1 MSPRQAQISIGKLI
15 GKLVRVET
23 IHFTD
28 SAKYSPH
35 CVTILQDPKLA
46 TIKEGR
52 FDLSHYLVYL
62 ESKYSNMIFNL
73 VFILQILI
81 TTTLCSD
88 YIVRSYNNDLT
99 SYFNKCLGEKVV
111 DYRYD
116 YSKTGMLL
124 IKPKASRELDL
135 SGRDRL
141 LKECANNITVTGNF
155 GLTSDYQRDN
165 DSGSSIED
173 IDPKYKV
180 LNVGPQTDYADME
193 ISGWHDDDCNGDQ
206 YFTHDGPSIG
216 NCLEGGKISVASM
229 RMQNDDLTSYAVT
242 LYPHHDCKSNGHH

>member
-46 TIKEGR
+46 TRKEGR

-73 VFILQILI
+73 VFILQIFI

-99 SYFNKCLGEKVV
+99 SYFDKCLGEKVV

-116 YSKTGMLL
+116 
-124 IKPKASRELDL
+124 
-135 SGRDRL
+135 
-141 LKECANNITVTGNF
+141 
-155 GLTSDYQRDN
+155 
-165 DSGSSIED
+165 
-173 IDPKYKV
+173 
-180 LNVGPQTDYADME
+180 
-193 ISGWHDDDCNGDQ
+193 
-206 YFTHDGPSIG
+206 
-216 NCLEGGKISVASM
+216 
-229 RMQNDDLTSYAVT
+229 
-242 LYPHHDCKSNGHH
+242 